1 MDSKLKLGGGGAAT
15 FTLCALIIAKRSLI
29 GGNIYCWKTEVH
41 LHEFIVSPEL
51 FLTHIKACR
60 DLLIERLN
68 LRWDAGSCQ
77 NFSLHGVKAF
87 TFTNTKLDLHPVVGV
102 VLEEEAIVDHKLG
115 IGSRAIKDVDLWK
128 EHVVRFYKVLGSPA
142 RSEQDLYTLAV

>member
-1 MDSKLKLGGGGAAT
+1 M
-15 FTLCALIIAKRSLI
+15 
-29 GGNIYCWKTEVH
+29 
-41 LHEFIVSPEL
+41 
-51 FLTHIKACR
+51 THIKACR
-60 DLLIERLN
+60 DLLIERLH
-68 LRWDAGSCQ
+68 LRWDAGSRQ
-77 NFSLHGVKAF
+77 NFSLHGVKTF

-142 RSEQDLYTLAV
+142 RSEQDLYMLAV